1 MPSTINISQI
11 GLRGD
16 RMNPVRTIER
26 IIKAPDIHWVGT
38 GFRVRQYFPN
48 GDESPMLDRMSPFLL
63 LDYNEPYYFEGSPF
77 DTGDTPHPHKG
88 FETVTFSFSGSIEH
102 KDAAGNSGVIHSGD
116 VQWMTAASGVLHKE
130 FHEKEYAKRGRL
142 FHALQLWVN
151 LPERHKNDAP
161 AYQYIPATTMGRY
174 QSLDETI
181 DAIVY
186 TGAFRHITGPAKSH
200 TPMNI
205 YKLKLQPNSWISIS
219 ENL

>member
-1 MPSTINISQI
+1 
-11 GLRGD
+11 
-16 RMNPVRTIER
+16 MNPVRTIER

-38 GFRVRQYFPN
+38 GFRVRQYFPD

-116 VQWMTAASGVLHKE
+116 VQWMTAASGVIHKE

-161 AYQYIPATTMGRY
+161 AYQLYLLPQWGGINLLMK
-174 QSLDETI
+174 QSMPS
-181 DAIVY
+181 
-186 TGAFRHITGPAKSH
+186 F
-200 TPMNI
+200 TPVLSDI
-205 YKLKLQPNSWISIS
+205 
-219 ENL
+219 